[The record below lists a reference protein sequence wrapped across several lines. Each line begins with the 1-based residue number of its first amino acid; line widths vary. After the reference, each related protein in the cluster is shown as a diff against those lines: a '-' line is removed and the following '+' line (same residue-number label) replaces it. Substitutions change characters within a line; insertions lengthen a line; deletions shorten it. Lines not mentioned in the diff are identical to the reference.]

1 MKKNLKDF
9 FADLGG
15 WFKSSKNDGEQKE
28 VGNIF
33 KQEFEEMKKE
43 LAPVWNEFLKQLR
56 ENPADAEVVER
67 DVECLSK
74 SELVK
79 IAKENLVSGADG
91 IAAVKVKKD
100 ETTTIFLANCCNRA
114 LLPIKDNKYVR
125 IKTVELSSSVVDL
138 FGNEECIILN

>member
-1 MKKNLKDF
+1 
-9 FADLGG
+9 
-15 WFKSSKNDGEQKE
+15 
-28 VGNIF
+28 
-33 KQEFEEMKKE
+33 
-43 LAPVWNEFLKQLR
+43 
-56 ENPADAEVVER
+56 
-67 DVECLSK
+67 VECLSK